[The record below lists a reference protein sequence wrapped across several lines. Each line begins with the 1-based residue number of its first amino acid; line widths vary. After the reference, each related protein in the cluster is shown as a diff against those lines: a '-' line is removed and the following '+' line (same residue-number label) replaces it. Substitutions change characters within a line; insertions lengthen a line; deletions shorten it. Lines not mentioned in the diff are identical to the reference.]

1 MNYFTKDK
9 PYNSLNEYNKK
20 TYNAKVAKI
29 PLNGGFTC
37 PNRDGKK
44 GFGGCSFCSN
54 LGSGE
59 NAGDIHDSI
68 SEQFLIIK
76 NVMENKWKNILYIP
90 YFQAYTNTYA
100 SLDVLKQ
107 KYEEAINVIK
117 DKTIGISI
125 ATRADEIND
134 EIAEYLGE
142 LNKKIH
148 VQIEL
153 GLQTSNEETGKR
165 INRCLTNA
173 EFISAVNLLRKY
185 NIEIVVHIINGLPGE
200 TKDDMINTIK
210 FINSLDI
217 QGIKFHALLLLK
229 NTKLYE
235 EYFNQNFKILTKEE
249 YVEITSNQI
258 ANLRDDIIIH
268 RLSADA
274 QLDDLIEPKWTI
286 KKMTV
291 MNDIDKYLRNNKLY
305 QGIYYKKNR

>member
-117 DKTIGISI
+117 DKKIGISI
-125 ATRADEIND
+125 ATRADEIN
-134 EIAEYLGE
+134 Y
-142 LNKKIH
+142 
-148 VQIEL
+148 
-153 GLQTSNEETGKR
+153 
-165 INRCLTNA
+165 
-173 EFISAVNLLRKY
+173 
-185 NIEIVVHIINGLPGE
+185 
-200 TKDDMINTIK
+200 
-210 FINSLDI
+210 
-217 QGIKFHALLLLK
+217 
-229 NTKLYE
+229 
-235 EYFNQNFKILTKEE
+235 
-249 YVEITSNQI
+249 
-258 ANLRDDIIIH
+258 
-268 RLSADA
+268 
-274 QLDDLIEPKWTI
+274 
-286 KKMTV
+286 
-291 MNDIDKYLRNNKLY
+291 
-305 QGIYYKKNR
+305 

>member
-1 MNYFTKDK
+1 
-9 PYNSLNEYNKK
+9 
-20 TYNAKVAKI
+20 
-29 PLNGGFTC
+29 
-37 PNRDGKK
+37 
-44 GFGGCSFCSN
+44 
-54 LGSGE
+54 
-59 NAGDIHDSI
+59 
-68 SEQFLIIK
+68 
-76 NVMENKWKNILYIP
+76 
-90 YFQAYTNTYA
+90 
-100 SLDVLKQ
+100 
-107 KYEEAINVIK
+107 
-117 DKTIGISI
+117 
-125 ATRADEIND
+125 
-134 EIAEYLGE
+134 
-142 LNKKIH
+142 
-148 VQIEL
+148 
-153 GLQTSNEETGKR
+153 
-165 INRCLTNA
+165 
-173 EFISAVNLLRKY
+173 
-185 NIEIVVHIINGLPGE
+185 
-200 TKDDMINTIK
+200 MINTIK